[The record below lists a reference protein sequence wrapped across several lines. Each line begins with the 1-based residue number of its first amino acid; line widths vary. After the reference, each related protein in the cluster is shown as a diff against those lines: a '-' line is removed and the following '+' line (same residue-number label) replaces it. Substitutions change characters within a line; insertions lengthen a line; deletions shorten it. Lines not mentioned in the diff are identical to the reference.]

1 MVDDLKP
8 LTNKDATNFTEIFAL
23 LTLKLLFPDL
33 YGLLAHKDRPDII
46 DITNNVGIEVT
57 QGVNPVM
64 AAAIHEWRLSFEET
78 NPIKGAI
85 RHKKMEKYGEPFQG
99 GIQSWSRPLVSR
111 KNILNAIKKKAGK
124 FSSYNMDVI
133 DLFVDTDFAYSVDK
147 RELNEIG
154 TDIQERLKPLNI
166 KYRYIYI
173 LTTNFLFQFN
183 INSQIFKIVSYP
195 SSKQEEVGSDVRKII
210 FRNKSSISKLQ

>member
-1 MVDDLKP
+1 
-8 LTNKDATNFTEIFAL
+8 
-23 LTLKLLFPDL
+23 
-33 YGLLAHKDRPDII
+33 
-46 DITNNVGIEVT
+46 
-57 QGVNPVM
+57 
-64 AAAIHEWRLSFEET
+64 
-78 NPIKGAI
+78 
-85 RHKKMEKYGEPFQG
+85 
-99 GIQSWSRPLVSR
+99 
-111 KNILNAIKKKAGK
+111 
-124 FSSYNMDVI
+124 MDVI

-195 SSKQEEVGSDVRKII
+195 SSRQEEVGSDVRKII

>member
-1 MVDDLKP
+1 MVDDRKP

-46 DITNNVGIEVT
+46 DITNNIGIEVT
-57 QGVNPVM
+57 QGVSSTM
-64 AAAIHEWRLSFEET
+64 AAARHEWRLSLEET
-78 NPIKGAI
+78 DPIKKAI
-85 RHKKMEKYGEPFQG
+85 RHEKMKKYGEPFQG
-99 GIQSWSRPLVSR
+99 RIQGWSRPLVTR
-111 KNILNAIKKKAGK
+111 ENILNAIKKKAGK

-147 RELNEIG
+147 RELDEIG
-154 TDIQERLKPLNI
+154 TDIQERLQSLNI

-173 LTTNFLFQFN
+173 ITTNFLFQFN
-183 INSQIFKIVSYP
+183 INSQTFKIVSYP
-195 SSKQEEVGSDVRKII
+195 SSKQTEVGFDVRKII
-210 FRNKSSISKLQ
+210 FKSKSSTLKPQ